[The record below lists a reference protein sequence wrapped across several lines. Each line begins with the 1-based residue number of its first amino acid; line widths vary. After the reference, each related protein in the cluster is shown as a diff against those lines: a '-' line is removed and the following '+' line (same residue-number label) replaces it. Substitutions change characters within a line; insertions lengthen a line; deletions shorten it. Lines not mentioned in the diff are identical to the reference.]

1 MKKILKWFTLV
12 EILIV
17 IVIIGILIWALV
29 PRMQS
34 AQWRARD
41 VARKNDLSQLQAA
54 IVTSYQDKWERPWLP
69 GAEGWVDVET
79 IRNEILAAWMNG
91 VPQDPLS
98 EVSFDWVWSDDTA
111 WEWQYRYIVIKSY
124 WSPNWAFALMAKTEV
139 EWWSNWV
146 VCDTVYSTVTCPNA
160 NLGEIACGASGC
172 NWIPGG
178 NDNNKCEPPSWE
190 QWKITSDSDVSTLKP
205 CSSLTKD
212 SAMGDSCVMSYG
224 WVCKYSNESQLRYV
238 LLN

>member
-54 IVTSYQDKWERPWLP
+54 IVTSYQDKWDRPWLDA
-69 GAEGWVDVET
+69 GAANWIDVSVIET
-79 IRNEILAAWMNG
+79 QILAAWMNG
-91 VPQDPLS
+91 VPQDPLKDVTVKWLWG
-98 EVSFDWVWSDDTA
+98 EW
-111 WEWQYRYIVIKSY
+111 WEWQYRYMVIDSY
-124 WSPNWAFALMAKTEV
+124 WSENWAFVLMAKTEV

-146 VCDTVYSTVTCPNA
+146 VCEDDTWSINA
-160 NLGEIACGASGC
+160 GDDI
-172 NWIPGG
+172 
-178 NDNNKCEPPSWE
+178 ND
-190 QWKITSDSDVSTLKP
+190 LKP
-205 CSSLTKD
+205 CATLTKNPD
-212 SAMGDSCVMSYG
+212 GSCTNNRNCDNCVY
-224 WVCKYSNESQLRYV
+224 KNEWELRYV
-238 LLN
+238 LFN

>member
-1 MKKILKWFTLV
+1 MKSKKLKAFTLV

-54 IVTSYQDKWERPWLP
+54 IVTSYQDKWDRPWLDA
-69 GAEGWVDVET
+69 GAANWIDVSVIET
-79 IRNEILAAWMNG
+79 QILAAWMNG
-91 VPQDPLS
+91 VPQDPLKDVT
-98 EVSFDWVWSDDTA
+98 VSWLWGEW
-111 WEWQYRYIVIKSY
+111 WEWQYRYMVIDSY
-124 WSPNWAFALMAKTEV
+124 WSENWAFVLMAKTEV

-146 VCDTVYSTVTCPNA
+146 VCDEVYTTAECQ
-160 NLGEIACGASGC
+160 
-172 NWIPGG
+172 WFQ
-178 NDNNKCEPPSWE
+178 NDNLCKEAGCIRKKNTCEKPSWE
-190 QWKITSDSDVSTLKP
+190 QWKINSESDVSVLKP
-205 CSSLTKD
+205 CSSLTKV
-212 SAMGDSCVMSYG
+212 SAAGDKCIMSYG
-224 WVCKYSNESQLRYV
+224 WACTYWNESQLRYV